1 METVNYAITYPELS
15 KDGQERTKLIVEKFR
30 KQLED
35 IANDTLV
42 SFADT
47 MASEIVDDDAW
58 INFRRT
64 VIDALCGY
72 GDREKKIAG
81 TYDGQWWATIRK
93 KIFEE
98 NRESIISD
106 IILDKE
112 HEIKN
117 LKEQIYFLQEHR

>member
-47 MASEIVDDDAW
+47 MASEIVNDDAW

-81 TYDGQWWATIRK
+81 TYDGQWWAAIRK
-93 KIFEE
+93 KILEE

-112 HEIKN
+112 HEIKS

>member
-47 MASEIVDDDAW
+47 MASEIVNDDAW

-72 GDREKKIAG
+72 GDREKNI
-81 TYDGQWWATIRK
+81 
-93 KIFEE
+93 
-98 NRESIISD
+98 
-106 IILDKE
+106 
-112 HEIKN
+112 
-117 LKEQIYFLQEHR
+117 HRSR

>member
-47 MASEIVDDDAW
+47 MASEIVNDDAW

-112 HEIKN
+112 HEIKS